1 MLKACAAPQHRRMT
15 LIYLA
20 VFCLAAIAVLAIGL
34 DGNTPANV
42 LALVAAIALVVA
54 FVHPWRRAREFM
66 YLVFASGL
74 GFVVF
79 VVLHN
84 LFDAGA
90 GAMASLGPLHA
101 ILQVLSVVA
110 FLAAVFVCPPALV
123 IGLGGML
130 IMFFAGR
137 KGGRPGPAA

>member
-1 MLKACAAPQHRRMT
+1 MT

-20 VFCLAAIAVLAIGL
+20 VFCLSAIAILAIGL

-42 LALVAAIALVVA
+42 LALVAGTALVVA

-66 YLVFASGL
+66 YLFFGSGL

-90 GAMASLGPLHA
+90 GAMASVGPLHA

-137 KGGRPGPAA
+137 KSGRPGPAA